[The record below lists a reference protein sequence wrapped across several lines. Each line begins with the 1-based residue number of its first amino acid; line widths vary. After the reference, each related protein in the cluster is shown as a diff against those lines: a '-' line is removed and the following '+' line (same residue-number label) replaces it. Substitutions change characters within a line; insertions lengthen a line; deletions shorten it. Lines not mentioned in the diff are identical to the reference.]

1 MKCYRCQE
9 EKTLGEMSVRCHKKK
24 TYKTYCKKCANEMA
38 KEYRKRNPPDT
49 KKQYETLKEKL
60 KENSDSTIR
69 YWCSSWKQRKGER
82 FEGRKD
88 IPLDTLHLMVKEA
101 MIKFPYLSC
110 CQGKPLWATPSIDRI
125 DSNKPYSADNI
136 QVIPL
141 WLNSAKLDMSM
152 EKLHELMRD
161 YLS

>member
-1 MKCYRCQE
+1 
-9 EKTLGEMSVRCHKKK
+9 MSVRCHKKK
-24 TYKTYCKKCANEMA
+24 TYKTYCKKCANEIA
-38 KEYRKRNPPDT
+38 KKYRQRNPPDT

-60 KENSDSTIR
+60 KENSDFTIR

-88 IPLDTLHLMVKEA
+88 IPLDTLYIMVKEA

-125 DSNKPYSADNI
+125 DNNKPYSADNI

-141 WLNSAKLDMSM
+141 WLNSAKLDMPI